1 MAYKC
6 FYTIKISAYNYLCII
21 LKHLRH
27 PSYNLMKAA
36 NEMDPNGLSW
46 VSLPRRSETREMLQ
60 DQI

>member
-1 MAYKC
+1 M
-6 FYTIKISAYNYLCII
+6 YNLRRICNKR
-21 LKHLRH
+21 KHLGH
-27 PSYNLMKAA
+27 PSYNLMIAA